1 MSQNRKKKE
10 EYDELTKELKFSNW
24 FWNSG
29 GESTSFGQ
37 NLFVT
42 LLATSIVGLIGYA
55 TILNFSIPNAV
66 IGTSFLIGILIMMKV
81 GMSPWSHSRARDQDL
96 LIRDYEDFTP
106 YFLAGRDDILFFEE
120 NGELTGFGL
129 FRLKAIPRTLK
140 GSFERFIRSLY
151 QEQIPVYWLYLQS
164 PVEQGI
170 IIDSPA
176 ISEKAREHYTKQEI
190 GELESRMESHGGMWV
205 GRLIFGTRRTLAITD
220 DIELVRIKLYRKV
233 TADLFK
239 IFSAFRNAYPHT
251 IPELLRGK
259 ELVTALKLSITGGA
273 RPSFYLSGEEV
284 ARHFI
289 QVPRIITKSID
300 YHYPAEFIVPNNV
313 PFDIGPIGKAFETEF
328 EQEEVP
334 IGLRLE
340 DVLNG
345 LLVIGGTP
353 EERQLINF
361 KLVFEAV
368 ISEVNYLVVTSSK
381 EWRRILDVIPE
392 SCVLRLGADLTINP
406 LDPETDLQD
415 PTQVNAYATALAE
428 AFAQVFYLSRLGIE
442 RLLEILHICLI
453 EADSV
458 PDLEKLKEKLT
469 DQLKEPRAPAK
480 NELYAILQFV
490 QNIAYSKMGLIFG
503 ETVIPFNQLMRGVT
517 VIEVDVKTQQHLQFL
532 LFCLLVKM
540 LSYGHDHPDQRCAIL
555 IDQADELISIGPDL
569 YKSREIEPY
578 LLDWTRRFRRAGIGL
593 HLSVQTPSRFP
604 RDVLNPFQTIIS
616 HKVTA
621 WEDVKLMSNLLQL
634 LPDRLVHS
642 RERLNNYQEEYLK
655 TLPLNTFILKRSDIN
670 NAFPVQTIPFD
681 LSGTH
686 LWDSEEIQERLRIT
700 YPGWQRPDQEIR
712 SVLEMNFGRDVGTV
726 QQILSLLT
734 EYPQLGKQGL
744 LSSLNST
751 PEIDLDMNDL
761 NHLLYRLVDLD
772 YIAASEWSDGR
783 GHVHNSYQL
792 KEKGERIYQAYLADL
807 RQRMQPQEVQQD

>member
-1 MSQNRKKKE
+1 MSQYRRKKE
-10 EYDELTKELKFSNW
+10 EHEELTKELQFSNW
-24 FWNSG
+24 FWNPG
-29 GESTSFGQ
+29 GENFAFGK
-37 NLFVT
+37 NLFIT
-42 LLATSIVGLIGYA
+42 LLATCIIGLIGYA
-55 TILNFSIPNAV
+55 TILNFSIPNAI
-66 IGTSFLIGILIMMKV
+66 IGMGILIGLLITVKV
-81 GMSPWSHSRARDQDL
+81 SSSSWSHSRAPDRAL
-96 LIRDYEDFTP
+96 FITEYEDFAP
-106 YFLAGRDDILFFEE
+106 YFIPGRDDVLFFEE

-129 FRLKAIPRTLK
+129 FRLKAIPRALR
-140 GSFERFIRSLY
+140 GYFERLIRSLY
-151 QEQIPVYWLYLQS
+151 QEQIPIYWLWLQS
-164 PVEQGI
+164 PVEQGAI
-170 IIDSPA
+170 LDSPA
-176 ISEKAREHYTKQEI
+176 LSEKARTHYMKQEL

-205 GRLIFGTRRTLAITD
+205 GRLIFGTRRTLAITE
-220 DIELVRIKLYRKV
+220 DIELARIKLYRQV
-233 TADLFK
+233 IADLFK
-239 IFSAFRNAYPHT
+239 IFSAFRNAFPHT

-259 ELVTALKLSITGGA
+259 ELVTTLELSITGGA
-273 RPSFYLSGEEV
+273 RPSFYLSGEEA

-289 QVPRIITKSID
+289 QVPRIITKSMD
-300 YHYPAEFIVPNNV
+300 YHYPAEFIVPTNV

-340 DVLNG
+340 DMLNG
-345 LLVIGGTP
+345 LLVVGGTP
-353 EERQLINF
+353 EERHLINF

-368 ISEVNYLVVTSSK
+368 ISEVNYLVVTSNK
-381 EWRRILDVIPE
+381 EWRRILDVVPE
-392 SCVLRLGADLTINP
+392 SCVLRLGEDLTINP

-442 RLLEILHICLI
+442 RLLEILHTCLI

-480 NELYAILQFV
+480 NELYAVLQFV
-490 QNIAYSKMGLIFG
+490 QNIAYSKTGLIFG

-517 VIEVDVKTQQHLQFL
+517 VIEVDAMTQQHLQFL

-540 LSYGHDHPDQRCAIL
+540 LSYGHDHPDQQCAVL
-555 IDQADELISIGPDL
+555 IDQADELVSLPPDI

-604 RDVLNPFQTIIS
+604 RDVMNPFQTIIS
-616 HKVTA
+616 CKVTA

-670 NAFPVQTIPFD
+670 NAFPVQTLPFD
-681 LSGTH
+681 LSETH
-686 LWDSEEIQERLRIT
+686 LWDSAEIQERLRIT
-700 YPGWQRPDQEIR
+700 YRGWQRPDLEIR
-712 SVLEMNFGRDVGTV
+712 PVLEMNFGRDVGVV

-744 LSSLNST
+744 LSSLNSA
-751 PEIDLDMNDL
+751 PEIELDMNDL

-772 YIAASEWSDGR
+772 YIATSEWSDGR
-783 GHVHNSYQL
+783 GHLHNSYQL

-807 RQRMQPQEVQQD
+807 RQRMQLQESQPT